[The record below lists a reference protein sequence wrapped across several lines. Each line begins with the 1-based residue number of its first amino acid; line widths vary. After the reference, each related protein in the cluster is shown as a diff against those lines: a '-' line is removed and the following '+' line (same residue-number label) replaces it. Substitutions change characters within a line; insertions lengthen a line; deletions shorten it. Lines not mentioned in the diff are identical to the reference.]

1 MGFAGAARLVARGLG
16 QLLITLGLVILLF
29 VGYEL
34 WFTNI
39 ITAQAQSDLKSELQK
54 DWRAPAPVRVPVNQP
69 TPKPVSLDVPT
80 GHGFAIL
87 RIPRFGKHYVKYI
100 VQGVSHDDLKKGPGH
115 YPGTAWPGQVGNF
128 VVSGHRTTYGAPFNR
143 LDELQIG
150 DPIVIET
157 QTTWFV
163 YRVYKKEIVDPT
175 NINVIYPFPDH
186 PGDVPTKAY
195 LTFTTC
201 NPKYS
206 AAQRLVIHGV
216 LAQTMPRSAGTPTV
230 VG

>member
-1 MGFAGAARLVARGLG
+1 MGFAGAVRLVARGLG

-39 ITAQAQSDLKSELQK
+39 IAAQAQSDLKSELKK
-54 DWRAPAPVRVPVNQP
+54 DWRQP
-69 TPKPVSLDVPT
+69 PPT
-80 GHGFAIL
+80 GQSTAQPVVVWNVKTGHVVAVL
-87 RIPRFGKHYVKYI
+87 HIPRLGKGYVKYI

-143 LDELQIG
+143 LDELKIG

-186 PGDVPTKAY
+186 PGEVPTKAY

-206 AAQRLVIHGV
+206 AAQRLIIHAQ
-216 LAQTMPRSAGTPTV
+216 LAQTMPKSAGVPSV
-230 VG
+230 LG